1 MDIWLSDAEIK
12 GIDFADKPYRR
23 LYSVKL
29 RDGSSHSLVST
40 KGNNEINP
48 DIFIPY
54 ALVDKGID
62 NSLISVDGISDIL
75 IYQNEYI
82 QCLDTLNI
90 HGIPIEELIEVERV
104 VLSRE
109 QLDVLTSDKVR
120 TQKIRPSEKQ
130 GNQILTVMLL
140 GAVALVAGIFY
151 FVI

>member
-1 MDIWLSDAEIK
+1 MDIWLSEAEIK
-12 GIDFADKPYRR
+12 EIDFADKPYKR

-29 RDGSSHSLVST
+29 RDGSSHSLVSA
-40 KGNNEINP
+40 KGSNEINP

-54 ALVDKGID
+54 SLVDKGID

-75 IYQNEYI
+75 IYQSEYV
-82 QCLDTLNI
+82 QCLDTLKN
-90 HGIPIEELIEVERV
+90 HGIPVEELIEVERV
-104 VLSRE
+104 ALTRE

-120 TQKIRPSEKQ
+120 TKKIRPSEKK
-130 GNQILTVMLL
+130 GNHILTAMLL

>member
-54 ALVDKGID
+54 SLVDKGID

-82 QCLDTLNI
+82 QCLDTLKI

>member
-1 MDIWLSDAEIK
+1 MDIWLSEAEIK
-12 GIDFADKPYRR
+12 EIDFADKPYKR

-29 RDGSSHSLVST
+29 RDGNSHSLVSA
-40 KGNNEINP
+40 KGSNEINP

-54 ALVDKGID
+54 SLVDKGID

-75 IYQNEYI
+75 IYQSEYV
-82 QCLDTLNI
+82 QCLDTLKN
-90 HGIPIEELIEVERV
+90 HGIPIDELIEVERV
-104 VLSRE
+104 ALTRE

-120 TQKIRPSEKQ
+120 TKKIRPSEKK
-130 GNQILTVMLL
+130 GNHILAATLL

>member
-54 ALVDKGID
+54 SLVDKGID

-82 QCLDTLNI
+82 QCLDTLKI

-109 QLDVLTSDKVR
+109 QLDVLASDKVR

>member
-12 GIDFADKPYRR
+12 GIDFADKPYKR

-29 RDGSSHSLVST
+29 RDGSGHSLVST

-54 ALVDKGID
+54 SLVDKGIS

-82 QCLDTLNI
+82 QCLDTLKI
-90 HGIPIEELIEVERV
+90 HGIAIEELIEVERV
-104 VLSRE
+104 VLTRE
-109 QLDVLTSDKVR
+109 QLDVLASDKVS
-120 TQKIRPSEKQ
+120 TQKIRSSGEK
-130 GNQILTVMLL
+130 GNHTLTVMLL
-140 GAVALVAGIFY
+140 GAVALVAGILY